1 MSIGASKGATID
13 AGDTALAHALL
24 FGEDQGRYLVTVP
37 TETARFFALNA
48 EGAGVPFRE
57 LGVVGGDMLSLTAP
71 VQAAI
76 SVKELAGI
84 HEAWFPEFMDTARR
98 AQAAEEEIA

>member
-1 MSIGASKGATID
+1 VHRGRQGRDGRCRRHGA
-13 AGDTALAHALL
+13 AHALL

-37 TETARFFALNA
+37 AENARFFALNA

-57 LGVVGGDMLSLTAP
+57 LGVVGGDTLSLTAP
-71 VQAAI
+71 VQVAI

-84 HEAWFPEFMDTARR
+84 HESWFPDFMDATAH
-98 AQAAEEEIA
+98 AEAAE